1 MKYLLAVDHAGAG
14 PDLGPNEMTQS
25 RTDVESFNTAV
36 RTAGAFVFAR
46 GQTMAGSAAVAR

>member
-14 PDLGPNEMTQS
+14 PDLGPNGMTQS
-25 RTDVESFNTAV
+25 RTDVEWFNTAV

-46 GQTMAGSAAVAR
+46 GLTMEDSAAV